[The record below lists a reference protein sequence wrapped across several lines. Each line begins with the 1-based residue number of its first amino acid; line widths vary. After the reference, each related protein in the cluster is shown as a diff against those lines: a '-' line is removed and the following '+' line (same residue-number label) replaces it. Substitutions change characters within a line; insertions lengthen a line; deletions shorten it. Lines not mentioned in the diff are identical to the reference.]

1 MGGQAAIVSWLIW
14 IRLFAPVQGRKE
26 LALSQLGVRLEM
38 QLALLAIPGT
48 LQSIFVALRRGV
60 QVLSVMIA
68 SGDTELA

>member
-1 MGGQAAIVSWLIW
+1 MGGPAAIAGWLIW

-26 LALSQLGVRLEM
+26 SALLQLGVRLEM